1 MSEMLA
7 TVNGIDITKYII
19 KDTYDVNAE
28 PVYESWTDG
37 NFREHRIQI
46 RDRVKGSFDVIFF
59 DDDNTAYQNFLTL
72 LDSATDIDRL
82 TIGLFVL
89 NKSMFQAFEV
99 YYKITA
105 AQHAETSDG
114 RIVNKMSIEIEEY

>member
-89 NKSMFQAFEV
+89 NKSVFQAFEV

>member
-1 MSEMLA
+1 MSEILA
-7 TVNGIDITKYII
+7 TVSGTDITKYII
-19 KDTYDVNAE
+19 KDTYEVNAE

-89 NKSMFQAFEV
+89 NKSAFGAYEV